1 MRRHLS
7 PTLLILFFSPVALGN
22 GYQNLHQSAVGLGTA
37 YAANGTGIDDIS
49 AIYSNPAS
57 LGRFPGVQASAAG
70 IIILPDD
77 SFEDLQATT
86 SAGAQVSDGTPQIP
100 TQFLD
105 TSYSGYWYLSYELTN
120 RSHLGLAFNSPW
132 ATKSDYTSTAAS
144 RYTATQTDLTAYNTT
159 PMYSYKANDSLT
171 LAAAAN
177 LQFYDSSFSTNLPLN
192 PAAPDLDTDLN
203 ATFEGDDFE
212 VGFTVGL
219 EWQATERVR
228 FGASYR
234 SAIEHDFKGDV
245 SLDGPAASLN
255 GAAAAGIARRGSA
268 IYDISTPWMLQLG
281 THAQLTDRI
290 EFYGSATLTG
300 WSEFEDTIITTDNG
314 LGTLRVKNGWKDAWY
329 VAAGLGYQFSKKT
342 KLYGGVAYD
351 ETPTQDEIRNP
362 RAPNAD
368 RIYLGLGVSHRFLPS
383 TTVKIGYA
391 HTFFDDAPIAL
402 SSDNNP
408 GRGTLNGNIKID
420 ADIFMLQLV
429 HQF

>member
-1 MRRHLS
+1 MNRYLPS
-7 PTLLILFFSPVALGN
+7 CLIGLLVSPVALGN

-57 LGRFPGVQASAAG
+57 LGRFEGLNASAAG

-77 SFEDLQATT
+77 SFEDLSATT
-86 SAGAQVSDGTPQIP
+86 STGAPVTDGTPQVP

-144 RYTATQTDLTAYNTT
+144 RYTATQTDLTAYNMA
-159 PMYSYKANDSLT
+159 PMYSYKASDTLT
-171 LAAAAN
+171 VAGALN
-177 LQFYDSSFSTNLPLN
+177 LQFYDSLFSTNLPLN
-192 PAAPDLDTDLN
+192 PDNPDLDTDLD
-203 ATFEGDDFE
+203 ATFDGDDFE
-212 VGFTVGL
+212 VGFTLGL
-219 EWQATERVR
+219 EWQANERLR

-234 SAIEHDFKGDV
+234 SAIEHDFEGDV
-245 SLDGPAASLN
+245 ILSGPSASLD
-255 GAAAAGIARRGSA
+255 GAAAAGIASRGSA
-268 IYDISTPWMLQLG
+268 SYEISTPWMLQLG
-281 THAQLTDRI
+281 THAQLTNSL

-300 WSEFEDTIITTDNG
+300 WSEFKDTVIETNNG

-329 VAAGLGYQFSKKT
+329 IAAGLGYQFSPKT
-342 KLYGGVAYD
+342 KLFGGVAYD

-368 RIYLGLGVSHRFLPS
+368 RVYVGLGVSHRFRPS

-402 SSDNNP
+402 TADNNP

-420 ADIFMLQLV
+420 ADIFMLQLI
-429 HQF
+429 HRF